1 MTTAVTGGAGY
12 IGAHVIEALRGDV
25 VVVDDLSTGHLDRLP
40 DVPVLQAD
48 LAEPGSAER
57 LAAFLR
63 EHRVDSVVH
72 LAARKQVAESVAAP
86 LWYYRQNVDGLAA
99 VLEAMTMASVR
110 DIVFSSSAAV
120 YGDATGTAIAETA
133 LARPVNPYGET
144 KLVGEWMVRSA
155 ASAHGLRAVCLRYF
169 NVAGAARPRLADRV
183 AANLVPMVFERIA
196 AGRAPL
202 VFGADYPTSDGSCVR
217 DFVHVVDLAEAHSA
231 TLAALSVSEE
241 PFRVFNVGTGIGTS
255 VLEMVR
261 LVEDVTGI
269 RIDPEILPR
278 RAGDPAEVVASPERI
293 AAEIGWRARLGVR
306 DMVESAWA
314 GYRELSRG

>member
-12 IGAHVIEALRGDV
+12 IGAHVVEALRGDV
-25 VVVDDLSTGHLDRLP
+25 VIVDDLSTGHLDRLP
-40 DVPVLQAD
+40 AVPVLQAD
-48 LAEPGSAER
+48 LAAPGSAER
-57 LAAFLR
+57 LAGFLR
-63 EHRVDSVVH
+63 EHGVDSVVH
-72 LAARKQVAESVAAP
+72 LAARKQVGESVAEP
-86 LWYYRQNVDGLAA
+86 LWYYRQNVDGVAT
-99 VLEAMTMASVR
+99 VLEAMTLASVR

-120 YGDATGTAIAETA
+120 YGDATGAAIEESAPT
-133 LARPVNPYGET
+133 RPVNPYGET

-155 ASAHGLRAVCLRYF
+155 ALAYGLRAVCLRYF
-169 NVAGAARPRLADRV
+169 NVAGAARPQLADRV
-183 AANLVPMVFERIA
+183 AANLVPMVFERVA
-196 AGRAPL
+196 AGRAPA
-202 VFGADYPTSDGSCVR
+202 VFGADYPTADGSCVR

-231 TLAALSVSEE
+231 TLAALAASDE
-241 PFRVFNVGTGIGTS
+241 PFRVFNVGTGTGTS